1 MLQSAGY
8 VVELADSQKRT
19 LELVPVQIGS
29 GSFSICPAQVL
40 RDKVPKTIVLGHRTD
55 ETLRRTH
62 LENQF
67 TSL

>member
-8 VVELADSQKRT
+8 LVELADSQKRT
-19 LELVPVQIGS
+19 VKLAPVQIGS
-29 GSFSICPAQVL
+29 GSFSICPVQVL
-40 RDKVPKTIVLGHRTD
+40 RDKFPKTIVLGHGTD

-62 LENQF
+62 LENQY